1 MFKKLADEKPP
12 APIRGR
18 NMPGASANGGQDGD
32 DGDAEEATEDPV
44 KLKQQQEALLPRTDI
59 SPLLNEQLM
68 EQLGDKN
75 WKERQAALER
85 IDVILRENQF
95 IEPNLGELP
104 PALCKRLTDTN
115 KILATSALKICEKIA
130 VALGSQGRRYVSA
143 MAPGMISALSD
154 NKETLRK
161 AAVEA
166 LTAWFDNCGGI
177 APFLENDMLLE
188 SLTKAINP
196 NIKAEVCGW
205 LSAVLIKSK
214 PVKVP
219 TGGSDLKALIPIV
232 FTYVEDR
239 SQDVRAKA
247 TELIMPLM
255 LHVGASDMLR
265 AMNKLKVS
273 FQFLN

>member
-1 MFKKLADEKPP
+1 V
-12 APIRGR
+12 
-18 NMPGASANGGQDGD
+18 PGASANGEQDD
-32 DGDAEEATEDPV
+32 DQGDAAEAAPAEVPEE
-44 KLKQQQEALLPRTDI
+44 KLERQHQAPLPRTDI

-85 IDVILRENQF
+85 IDVILRENPF
-95 IEPNLGELP
+95 IKPNLSELP
-104 PALCKRLTDTN
+104 KELCKRFTDKN
-115 KILATSALKICEKIA
+115 AKLSASALKICEKIA

-143 MAPGMISALSD
+143 MAPGMISALND
-154 NKETLRK
+154 NKETVRK

-177 APFLENDMLLE
+177 APFLEKDMLLE
-188 SLTKAINP
+188 SLKKAVGE

-205 LSAVLIKSK
+205 LSAGLIKPKPARIKSK
-214 PVKVP
+214 SVRVP
-219 TGGSDLKALIPIV
+219 AGGSDLKDLIPIV
-232 FTYVEDR
+232 FSYVEGK
-239 SQDVRAKA
+239 SQEVRAKA

-255 LHVGASDMLR
+255 LHVGASDMVH